1 MKTKPPADEEKNT
14 ARTYDL
20 VLEYL
25 KGQILEGKLT
35 LGAKLPS
42 ERSLMAELGL
52 SRNSVREALRQL
64 ENMGFVRSVHG
75 QGSFLVNEAGQGF
88 SSILSMMLLLRQSDR
103 GEFFTLRE
111 SLEAAAY
118 ERAVRLAPPQPL
130 LEMEQA
136 VQAMEQAQEPG
147 QLEQAES
154 RFHRSLIEAGQNQ
167 LIAVIMEA
175 LSSQGDLYRRETL
188 AQLDEATR
196 APLLDTHRRILKA
209 IQTNDTSLGRAA
221 LAEHFRLIQSPDAA
235 SCIDG

>member
-20 VLEYL
+20 VLKYL

-88 SSILSMMLLLRQSDR
+88 SSILSMMLLLRQSDGGNFLPCAKVWRRRPMNGQCALHPRSRCWKWNRRCRQWSRRRSRVSWSRLRAGSTGASLRR
-103 GEFFTLRE
+103 G
-111 SLEAAAY
+111 
-118 ERAVRLAPPQPL
+118 
-130 LEMEQA
+130 
-136 VQAMEQAQEPG
+136 
-147 QLEQAES
+147 
-154 RFHRSLIEAGQNQ
+154 
-167 LIAVIMEA
+167 
-175 LSSQGDLYRRETL
+175 
-188 AQLDEATR
+188 
-196 APLLDTHRRILKA
+196 K
-209 IQTNDTSLGRAA
+209 TS
-221 LAEHFRLIQSPDAA
+221 
-235 SCIDG
+235 

>member
-1 MKTKPPADEEKNT
+1 MKTKPPASEEKST

-103 GEFFTLRE
+103 EEFLALRE
-111 SLEAAAY
+111 SLESASY
-118 ERAVRLAPPQPL
+118 ERAAL
-130 LEMEQA
+130 L
-136 VQAMEQAQEPG
+136 V
-147 QLEQAES
+147 
-154 RFHRSLIEAGQNQ
+154 
-167 LIAVIMEA
+167 
-175 LSSQGDLYRRETL
+175 SS
-188 AQLDEATR
+188 
-196 APLLDTHRRILKA
+196 
-209 IQTNDTSLGRAA
+209 
-221 LAEHFRLIQSPDAA
+221 
-235 SCIDG
+235 

>member
-1 MKTKPPADEEKNT
+1 MKTKPLASEEKT
-14 ARTYDL
+14 TVRAYDL

-42 ERSLMAELGL
+42 ERSLMGELGL
-52 SRNSVREALRQL
+52 GRNSVREALRQL

-103 GEFFTLRE
+103 EEFLALRE
-111 SLEAAAY
+111 SLESAAY
-118 ERAVRLAPPQPL
+118 ERAVRLASSQPL
-130 LEMEQA
+130 MEMEQA

-147 QLEQAES
+147 QLEQAER
-154 RFHRSLIEAGQNQ
+154 RFHRGLIEAGENQ
-167 LIAVIMEA
+167 LIAAIMEA

-188 AQLDEATR
+188 AQLDESTR
-196 APLLDTHRRILKA
+196 APLLETHRRILKA
-209 IQTNDTSLGRAA
+209 LQTGDASLGRAA
-221 LAEHFRLIQSPDAA
+221 LAEHFKLIQ
-235 SCIDG
+235 

>member
-1 MKTKPPADEEKNT
+1 MKMKPLASEEKT
-14 ARTYDL
+14 TVRAYDL

-42 ERSLMAELGL
+42 ERSLMGELGL
-52 SRNSVREALRQL
+52 GRNSVREALRQL

-103 GEFFTLRE
+103 EEFLTLRE
-111 SLEAAAY
+111 SLESAAY
-118 ERAVRLAPPQPL
+118 ERAVRLASPQPL
-130 LEMEQA
+130 MEMEQA

-147 QLEQAES
+147 QLEQAER
-154 RFHRSLIEAGQNQ
+154 RFHRGLIEAGENQ
-167 LIAVIMEA
+167 LIAAIMEA

-188 AQLDEATR
+188 AQLDESTR
-196 APLLDTHRRILKA
+196 APLLETHRRILKA
-209 IQTNDTSLGRAA
+209 LQTGDASLGRAA
-221 LAEHFRLIQSPDAA
+221 LAEHFKLIQ
-235 SCIDG
+235 

>member
-1 MKTKPPADEEKNT
+1 MKTKPPASEEKST

-103 GEFFTLRE
+103 EEFLALRE
-111 SLEAAAY
+111 SLESAAY
-118 ERAVRLAPPQPL
+118 ERAVRLARPQPIQK
-130 LEMEQA
+130 MEQA
-136 VQAMEQAQEPG
+136 VQSMERAQEPG
-147 QLEQAES
+147 QLEEAE
-154 RFHRSLIEAGQNQ
+154 RQFHRSLIEAGGNQ
-167 LIAVIMEA
+167 LIAAITEA

-196 APLLDTHRRILKA
+196 TPLLDTHRRILKA
-209 IQTNDTSLGRAA
+209 LQTSDAPLGRAA
-221 LAEHFRLIQSPDAA
+221 LAEHFKLIQ
-235 SCIDG
+235 

>member
-1 MKTKPPADEEKNT
+1 MKTKPPASEEKST

-52 SRNSVREALRQL
+52 GRNSVREALRQL

-103 GEFFTLRE
+103 GEFLAMRE
-111 SLEAAAY
+111 SLEGAAY
-118 ERAVRLAPPQPL
+118 ERAVRLAPPQPIQA
-130 LEMEQA
+130 MEQA

-147 QLEQAES
+147 QLEEAE
-154 RFHRSLIEAGQNQ
+154 RQFHRGLIEAGENQ

-175 LSSQGDLYRRETL
+175 LSSQGELYRRETL
-188 AQLDEATR
+188 AQLHEATR
-196 APLLDTHRRILKA
+196 APLLNTHRRILKA
-209 IQTNDTSLGRAA
+209 LQTGDAPLGRAA
-221 LAEHFRLIQSPDAA
+221 LAEHFQLIQ
-235 SCIDG
+235 

>member
-1 MKTKPPADEEKNT
+1 MKAKPPASEEKST

-52 SRNSVREALRQL
+52 GRNSVREALRQL

-103 GEFFTLRE
+103 GEFLAMRE
-111 SLEAAAY
+111 SLEGAAY
-118 ERAVRLAPPQPL
+118 ERAVRLAPSQPL

-136 VQAMEQAQEPG
+136 VQAMEQAQKPD
-147 QLEQAES
+147 QLEEAE
-154 RFHRSLIEAGQNQ
+154 RQFHRGLIEAGENQ

-175 LSSQGDLYRRETL
+175 LSSQGELYRRETL
-188 AQLDEATR
+188 AQLHEATR

-209 IQTNDTSLGRAA
+209 LQTGDAPLGRAA
-221 LAEHFRLIQSPDAA
+221 LAEHFQLIQ
-235 SCIDG
+235 

>member
-1 MKTKPPADEEKNT
+1 MKTKPPASEEKST
-14 ARTYDL
+14 VRTYDL

-103 GEFFTLRE
+103 GEFLTLRE
-111 SLEAAAY
+111 SLEGAAY
-118 ERAVRLAPPQPL
+118 ERAVRLAPPQPIQAM
-130 LEMEQA
+130 EQAVQAMEQA

-147 QLEQAES
+147 QLEEAES
-154 RFHRSLIEAGQNQ
+154 RFHRSLIEAGENQ
-167 LIAVIMEA
+167 LIAAIMEA

-196 APLLDTHRRILKA
+196 TPLLDTHRRILKA
-209 IQTNDTSLGRAA
+209 LQTGDAPLGRAA
-221 LAEHFRLIQSPDAA
+221 LAEHFRLIQ
-235 SCIDG
+235 

>member
-1 MKTKPPADEEKNT
+1 MKTKPPANEEKST

-52 SRNSVREALRQL
+52 GRNSVREALRQL

-103 GEFFTLRE
+103 GEFLTLRE
-111 SLEAAAY
+111 SLESAAY
-118 ERAVRLAPPQPL
+118 ERAVRLAVPQPIQA
-130 LEMEQA
+130 MEQA
-136 VQAMEQAQEPG
+136 VRAMEQAQEPD
-147 QLEQAES
+147 QLEEAECQ
-154 RFHRSLIEAGQNQ
+154 FHRGLIEAGENQ
-167 LIAVIMEA
+167 LIAAIMEA
-175 LSSQGDLYRRETL
+175 LSSQGELYRRETL

-196 APLLDTHRRILKA
+196 TPLLDTHRRILKA
-209 IQTNDTSLGRAA
+209 LQTKDAPLGRAA
-221 LAEHFRLIQSPDAA
+221 LAEHFKLIQ
-235 SCIDG
+235 

>member
-1 MKTKPPADEEKNT
+1 MKTKPPASEEKST

-52 SRNSVREALRQL
+52 GRNSVREALRQL

-103 GEFFTLRE
+103 GEFLALRE
-111 SLEAAAY
+111 SLEGTAY

-130 LEMEQA
+130 MEMKQA
-136 VQAMEQAQEPG
+136 VQAMEQAQEPD
-147 QLEQAES
+147 QLEEAE
-154 RFHRSLIEAGQNQ
+154 RQFHRSLIEAGGNQ
-167 LIAVIMEA
+167 LIAAIMAA
-175 LSSQGDLYRRETL
+175 LSSQGELYRRETL

-196 APLLDTHRRILKA
+196 APLLDTHRRILNA
-209 IQTNDTSLGRAA
+209 LQTGDAPLGRAA
-221 LAEHFRLIQSPDAA
+221 LAEHFQLIQ
-235 SCIDG
+235 

>member
-1 MKTKPPADEEKNT
+1 MKMKPLASEEKT
-14 ARTYDL
+14 TVRAYDL

-42 ERSLMAELGL
+42 ERSLMGELGL
-52 SRNSVREALRQL
+52 GRNSVREALRQL

-103 GEFFTLRE
+103 EEFLTLRE
-111 SLEAAAY
+111 SLESAAY
-118 ERAVRLAPPQPL
+118 ERAVRLSSPQPL
-130 LEMEQA
+130 MEMEQA

-147 QLEQAES
+147 QLEQAER
-154 RFHRSLIEAGQNQ
+154 RFHRGLIEAGENQ
-167 LIAVIMEA
+167 LIAAIMEA

-188 AQLDEATR
+188 AQLDESTR
-196 APLLDTHRRILKA
+196 APLLETHRRILKA
-209 IQTNDTSLGRAA
+209 LQTGDASLGRAA
-221 LAEHFRLIQSPDAA
+221 LAEHFKLIQ
-235 SCIDG
+235 

>member
-1 MKTKPPADEEKNT
+1 MKTKPPASEKKST
-14 ARTYDL
+14 VRTYDL

-103 GEFFTLRE
+103 EEFLALRE
-111 SLEAAAY
+111 SLESAAY
-118 ERAVRLAPPQPL
+118 ERAVRLARPQPIQ
-130 LEMEQA
+130 EMEQA
-136 VQAMEQAQEPG
+136 VQSMEQAQEPG
-147 QLEQAES
+147 QLEEAER
-154 RFHRSLIEAGQNQ
+154 RFHRGLIEAGENQ
-167 LIAVIMEA
+167 LIAAIMEA

-196 APLLDTHRRILKA
+196 TPLLDTHRRILKA
-209 IQTNDTSLGRAA
+209 LQTSDAPLGRAA
-221 LAEHFRLIQSPDAA
+221 LAEHFKLIQ
-235 SCIDG
+235 

>member
-1 MKTKPPADEEKNT
+1 MKAKPPASEEKST

-52 SRNSVREALRQL
+52 GRNSVREALRQL

-103 GEFFTLRE
+103 GEFLALRE
-111 SLEAAAY
+111 SLEGTAY
-118 ERAVRLAPPQPL
+118 EQAVRLAPSQPL

-136 VQAMEQAQEPG
+136 VQAMEQAQEPD
-147 QLEQAES
+147 QLEEAE
-154 RFHRSLIEAGQNQ
+154 RQFHRGLIEAGENQ

-175 LSSQGDLYRRETL
+175 LSSQGELYRRETL
-188 AQLDEATR
+188 AQLHEATR

-209 IQTNDTSLGRAA
+209 LQTGDAPLGRAA
-221 LAEHFRLIQSPDAA
+221 LAEHFQLIQ
-235 SCIDG
+235 

>member
-1 MKTKPPADEEKNT
+1 MKAKPPASEEKST

-52 SRNSVREALRQL
+52 GRNSVREALRQL

-103 GEFFTLRE
+103 GEFLALRE
-111 SLEAAAY
+111 SLEGTAY

-130 LEMEQA
+130 MEMKQA
-136 VQAMEQAQEPG
+136 VQAMEQAQEPD
-147 QLEQAES
+147 QLEEAE
-154 RFHRSLIEAGQNQ
+154 RQFHRSLIEAGGNQ
-167 LIAVIMEA
+167 LIAAIMEA
-175 LSSQGDLYRRETL
+175 LSSQGELYRRETL
-188 AQLDEATR
+188 AQLHEATR

-209 IQTNDTSLGRAA
+209 LQTGDAPLGRAA
-221 LAEHFRLIQSPDAA
+221 LAEHFQLIQ
-235 SCIDG
+235 

>member
-1 MKTKPPADEEKNT
+1 MKTKPPASEEKST
-14 ARTYDL
+14 VRTYDL

-103 GEFFTLRE
+103 EEFLALRE
-111 SLEAAAY
+111 SLESAAY
-118 ERAVRLAPPQPL
+118 ERAVRLARPQPIQK
-130 LEMEQA
+130 MEQA
-136 VQAMEQAQEPG
+136 VQSMERAQEPG
-147 QLEQAES
+147 QLEEAER
-154 RFHRSLIEAGQNQ
+154 RFHRGLIEAGENQ
-167 LIAVIMEA
+167 LIAAIMEA

-196 APLLDTHRRILKA
+196 TPLLDTHRRILKA
-209 IQTNDTSLGRAA
+209 LQTSDVPLGRAA
-221 LAEHFRLIQSPDAA
+221 LAEHFKLIQ
-235 SCIDG
+235 

>member
-1 MKTKPPADEEKNT
+1 MKTEPLASEEKT
-14 ARTYDL
+14 TVRAYDL

-42 ERSLMAELGL
+42 ERSLMGELGL
-52 SRNSVREALRQL
+52 GRNSVREALRQL

-103 GEFFTLRE
+103 EEFLALRE
-111 SLEAAAY
+111 SLESAAY
-118 ERAVRLAPPQPL
+118 ERAVRLASSQPL
-130 LEMEQA
+130 MEMEQA

-147 QLEQAES
+147 QLEQAER
-154 RFHRSLIEAGQNQ
+154 RFHRGLIEAGENQ
-167 LIAVIMEA
+167 LIAAIMEA

-188 AQLDEATR
+188 AQLDESTR
-196 APLLDTHRRILKA
+196 APLLETHRRILKA
-209 IQTNDTSLGRAA
+209 LQTGDASLGRAA
-221 LAEHFRLIQSPDAA
+221 LAEHFKLIQ
-235 SCIDG
+235 